1 MQCAVVLQV
10 GLIIKQI
17 KTKHVQNFLILSSL
31 SHMYISMNVKKI
43 FWAQQNLTGHCP
55 GMPSWLGTF
64 VPVFQWKVSEVVY
77 IGSNHVNVARYNII
91 HNF

>member
-43 FWAQQNLTGHCP
+43 F
-55 GMPSWLGTF
+55 
-64 VPVFQWKVSEVVY
+64 
-77 IGSNHVNVARYNII
+77 
-91 HNF
+91 